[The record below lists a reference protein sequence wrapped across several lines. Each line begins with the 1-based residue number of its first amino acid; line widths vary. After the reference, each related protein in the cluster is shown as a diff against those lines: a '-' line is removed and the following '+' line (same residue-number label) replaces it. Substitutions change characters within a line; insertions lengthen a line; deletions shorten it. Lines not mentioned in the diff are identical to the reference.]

1 MNKVKEAGM
10 RFFSRGEAN
19 WKNLQDLPNSSFV
32 CGYCNVYVSSVK
44 GYALRSYSDSSG
56 PQIGAI
62 YICPNCG
69 SPVFMS
75 PNGDQYPSP
84 PFGRPVE
91 SVPDDLNKIY
101 EEARRCTKENCY
113 TASVMLCRKILMNI
127 AVNKGAE
134 VGLSFV
140 EYINFLA
147 EKGFMPPDG
156 KPWVDHI
163 RKKGNDASHKIELMD
178 KNDAEM
184 LIRFVEM
191 LLRFIYEFPSMVP
204 KEEGQ

>member
-1 MNKVKEAGM
+1 LNKVKEAGM
-10 RFFSRGEAN
+10 RFFLEGLAN
-19 WKNLQDLPNSSFV
+19 WKNLQDLPNCSFA

-44 GYALRSYSDSSG
+44 GYALTDLIG
-56 PQIGAI
+56 HQIGEV
-62 YICPNCG
+62 YICPSCG
-69 SPVFMS
+69 GPVFMS
-75 PNGDQYPSP
+75 PNRDQYPSP
-84 PFGRPVE
+84 PFGRPVQF
-91 SVPDDLNKIY
+91 VPDDLNRIY

-134 VGLSFV
+134 VGLRFV

-147 EKGFMPPDG
+147 EKGFIPPDG
-156 KPWVDHI
+156 QPWVDHI

>member
-1 MNKVKEAGM
+1 MQ
-10 RFFSRGEAN
+10 FFSGGEAN
-19 WKNLQDLPNSSFV
+19 WKDLQDLSNCSFV

-44 GYALRSYSDSSG
+44 GYALTNSIGY
-56 PQIGAI
+56 QIGGV
-62 YICPNCG
+62 YICPNCDG
-69 SPVFMS
+69 PVFIS
-75 PNGDQYPSP
+75 SNANQYPSP
-84 PFGRPVE
+84 PFGRPVKF
-91 SVPDDLNKIY
+91 VPEDLNRIY

-147 EKGFMPPDG
+147 EKGFIPPDG

>member
-1 MNKVKEAGM
+1 MNKVQEVGM
-10 RFFSRGEAN
+10 RFFTEGAAN
-19 WKNLQDLPNSSFV
+19 WKNLQDLPNRSFV

-44 GYALRSYSDSSG
+44 GYALRLFADSSG
-56 PQIGAI
+56 YQIGGV

-69 SPVFMS
+69 GPVFIS
-75 PNGDQYPSP
+75 SNANQYPSP
-84 PFGRPVE
+84 PFGRPVQF
-91 SVPDDLNKIY
+91 VPDDLNRIY

-113 TASVMLCRKILMNI
+113 TAAVMLCRKILMYI

-134 VGLSFV
+134 ERLSFV

-147 EKGFMPPDG
+147 DRGFIPPDG

-163 RKKGNDASHKIELMD
+163 RKKGNDASHTIELMD